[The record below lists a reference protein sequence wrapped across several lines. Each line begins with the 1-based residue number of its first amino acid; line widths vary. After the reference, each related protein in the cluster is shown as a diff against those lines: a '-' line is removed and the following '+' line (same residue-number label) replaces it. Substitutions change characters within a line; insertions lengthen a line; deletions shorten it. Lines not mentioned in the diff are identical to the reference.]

1 MIDLFN
7 ISKGITSKELAE
19 VELGDISYRPKK
31 RKSFE
36 ELNIVQQVYL
46 LTDVPFDIISAIIG
60 GRPIWDDYSSKELF
74 SFLSKVNL
82 VRSALENGVPKER
95 WDVFISYYQKD
106 FGVSKEEAESSELV
120 KYLKGGEVST
130 DKLHKVYSGME

>member
-7 ISKGITSKELAE
+7 ISKGITSEELE
-19 VELGDISYRPKK
+19 GVELGDISYKPKK

-60 GRPIWDDYSSKELF
+60 GKPVWGDYSSKELF

-82 VRSALENGVPKER
+82 VRSALQHGVPEER

-106 FGVSKEEAESSELV
+106 FGVSREEVESSELV
-120 KYLKGGEVST
+120 KYLRGGEVNT
-130 DKLHKVYSGME
+130 DKLHQVYSGME